1 MNIDHV
7 RLFVRIA
14 ALHNI
19 SAAGKEL
26 GLSAAVASTYINK
39 LEDYLG
45 VRLIH
50 RTTRKV
56 SLTEEGSS
64 FLPHAEDVL
73 ASVEAAYAAVGAG
86 ITKPTGTLRVTAPA
100 SFGRLHLL
108 PGLKGFLDKYPELTV
123 DFRFSDSIVDMVQ
136 GGYDIAIRDAELQD
150 SSLVAR
156 KLATDHRVLCASPE
170 YIAKYGAPSDPEDLK
185 NHQCAVLTG
194 LDNWSFKTDKGN
206 TSIKVKGRFKTDN
219 GDAVREACV
228 AGLGITI
235 NSTWSAYKELN
246 AGTLVKVLEDFP
258 LESNTAIW
266 AVYPT
271 SRLVAPKVRAFIDYY
286 SDFFGEVPYW
296 DKPQLKE
303 EA

>member
-26 GLSAAVASTYINK
+26 NLSAAVASSYINK
-39 LEDYLG
+39 LEEHLG

-73 ASVEAAYAAVGAG
+73 ASVEAANAAVGAG

-100 SFGRLHLL
+100 SFGRLHLMQ
-108 PGLKGFLDKYPELTV
+108 GLKGFLEQYPELTV

-150 SSLVAR
+150 STLIAR
-156 KLATDHRVLCASPE
+156 KLAPDRRVLCASPE
-170 YIAKYGAPSDPEDLK
+170 YIKKYGEPKTPEDLTH
-185 NHQCAVLTG
+185 HQCAVLTG
-194 LDNWSFKTDKGN
+194 LSTWSFKTDKGV
-206 TSIKVKGRFKTDN
+206 TAIKAKGRFKSDN
-219 GDAVREACV
+219 GDAVREASV

-235 NSTWSAYKELN
+235 NSTWSAYQELKS
-246 AGTLVKVLEDFP
+246 GSLVEVLKNYP
-258 LESNTAIW
+258 LESKTAIW
-266 AVYPT
+266 AVYPS

-296 DKPQLKE
+296 DKFSSE
-303 EA
+303 E